1 MIFILVLKNSPI
13 RWLGGC
19 LMPNE
24 QFSTIS
30 WGEEVI
36 IRWDADVSYVIDM
49 RWWCQLCNGHEMMS
63 AM

>member
-1 MIFILVLKNSPI
+1 
-13 RWLGGC
+13 
-19 LMPNE
+19 MPNE

>member
-1 MIFILVLKNSPI
+1 MLSMMATPKHYSNIYFKDFRRKCFSMIFILVLKNSPI

-24 QFSTIS
+24 QFSTIL

-36 IRWDADVSYVIDM
+36 IR
-49 RWWCQLCNGHEMMS
+49 
-63 AM
+63 